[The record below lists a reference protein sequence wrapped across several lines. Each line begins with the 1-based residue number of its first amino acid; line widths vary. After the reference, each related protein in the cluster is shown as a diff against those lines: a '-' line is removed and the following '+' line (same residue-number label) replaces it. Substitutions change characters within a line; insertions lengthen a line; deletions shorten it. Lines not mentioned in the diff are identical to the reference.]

1 MNVRHLA
8 ARVPVNPGQHV
19 QDQASIRGP
28 STSPTGESF
37 ADALARLKRGAEATS
52 YKVSA
57 HAQQRIEQRGI
68 RMDGTDQQALGQAID
83 RLDQKGAR
91 QALLM
96 RDDAAFIVN
105 VPSRT
110 LVTAMAQDELSTR
123 VFTQIDSAALV

>member
-1 MNVRHLA
+1 MH
-8 ARVPVNPGQHV
+8 
-19 QDQASIRGP
+19 DQASIRGP
-28 STSPTGESF
+28 NTPPAGESF

-68 RMDGTDQQALGQAID
+68 RMEGADQQALGQAID

-110 LVTAMAQDELSTR
+110 LVTAMAQDELATR

>member
-8 ARVPVNPGQHV
+8 ARVAVDPGHRV

-28 STSPTGESF
+28 STSPSGESF
-37 ADALARLKRGAEATS
+37 ADALDRLKRGGETAG

-68 RMDGTDQQALGQAID
+68 RMDGTDQHALNEAID
-83 RLDQKGAR
+83 RLDQKGAQ

-105 VPSRT
+105 VPNRT
-110 LVTAMAQDELSTR
+110 LVTAMAQDELSSR